1 MRAALDLGE
10 QWNDQLVCPLFWVPS
25 GQPCVVFRAPGSS
38 NYLVLPAIFRMH
50 PISNSFDLN
59 IRPLVLPVPAFG
71 TVLPMNLMEAPVPGP
86 GFSVDRDIALSL
98 AAVPAF

>member
-1 MRAALDLGE
+1 
-10 QWNDQLVCPLFWVPS
+10 
-25 GQPCVVFRAPGSS
+25 
-38 NYLVLPAIFRMH
+38 MH

-86 GFSVDRDIALSL
+86 GFSVDRDTGSLSL
-98 AAVPAF
+98 SQLCLLFRRVDHSLTAI